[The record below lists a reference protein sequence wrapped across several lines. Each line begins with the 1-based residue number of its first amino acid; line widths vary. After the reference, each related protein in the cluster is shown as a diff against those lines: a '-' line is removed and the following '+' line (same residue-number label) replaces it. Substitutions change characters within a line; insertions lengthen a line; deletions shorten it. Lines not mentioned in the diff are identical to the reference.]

1 MLFHAVL
8 DAGDTSYVTQ
18 SDVALEGVDLD
29 RLANAWRATIARHP
43 VLRTAFAWRDLPH
56 AVQVVLDEVPDSVE
70 VLDWTAKADT
80 ATALEELRNGEHR
93 RAFALDVPPLH
104 RVVLVRLGGDRI
116 HLIWTS
122 HHLLLDGWSS
132 ARFLAEVVSRYERSA
147 GDAPVDDKP
156 IGSYRDYVA
165 WLARRDGSAAET
177 FWRDRL
183 GHIDGPTLL
192 ASVVICRTPESGHA
206 SHRAALPDDLAGAL
220 RAFAQRT
227 GVTVST
233 VLQGAWAL
241 LLARYTHTESPVF
254 GLTVAGRPAELP
266 HAGSVL
272 GLFIN
277 TVPAAPRLLPSAR
290 VDEWLRAVQAETA
303 TLGEYEHAPLYEVQR
318 WLGQAGRPLF
328 DTVLVV
334 ENYPVEEALAKE
346 GRAIRFGTVRSI
358 DWTTYPLTIVAALRE
373 DIVLRF
379 QYDRATFDGAGVES
393 IARRFEALLRQIAL
407 GEARVGELA
416 LERNDAKVIHAPAP
430 AETTRG
436 SFGAHDEPVHHSIAR
451 RAEETP
457 HAIALSFESASLTYG
472 ELDERAMCLA
482 ARLRHR
488 GIGADA
494 RVGIMAERSFALVIG
509 ILAVLKAG
517 AAYVPLD
524 PDLPDDRIAYMLADS
539 GASLVVA
546 QRRFASRAPL
556 GGPREVL
563 VAEDANE
570 RLDATR
576 AVAPS
581 MAAPAVHPSSLAYV
595 IYTSG
600 STGRP
605 KGACN
610 THAGLANRLRWMQDA
625 YALTPG
631 EAVLQKTPFGFDVSV
646 WEFLWPLMVG
656 ARIVLSSP
664 GEHRDPERIAARIR
678 EHEVTTVHFVPSML
692 RAFLQAKGA
701 LGCATLRRIIAS
713 GEELTADVAMEAAKI
728 VPHASLYNLYGPT
741 EASIDVTHFACS
753 SNAVAPI
760 PIGRPI
766 ANIVTRVLD
775 RDLNEL
781 PAGVAGE
788 LYLGGIGLAR
798 GYQGNAVLTAE
809 RFVPDPLACEAGA
822 RLYRTGDR
830 ALKREDGHLEF
841 LGRLDQQVKVRGFRI
856 ELGEIEAILI
866 AHPAVVEAIV
876 VARQDAAGAHLVGYV
891 VSRETIGSHDL
902 ARILTEHLRIALPDY
917 MVPSHFVA
925 IDDVP
930 RLPSGKVDRRSLPEP
945 RNLAVGAPLRT
956 AMEHQLAAVWRDLLA
971 VPTVGARDS
980 FFALGG
986 HSLLAVQL
994 VARARASL
1002 GIELAVRDV
1011 FDRPELDRLAAL
1023 AETRGV
1029 AGEAQRSG
1037 VDDEIASVLAE
1048 VDGLSPA
1055 ELEAL
1060 LAEAEEDEPS

>member
-1 MLFHAVL
+1 
-8 DAGDTSYVTQ
+8 
-18 SDVALEGVDLD
+18 
-29 RLANAWRATIARHP
+29 
-43 VLRTAFAWRDLPH
+43 
-56 AVQVVLDEVPDSVE
+56 
-70 VLDWTAKADT
+70 
-80 ATALEELRNGEHR
+80 
-93 RAFALDVPPLH
+93 
-104 RVVLVRLGGDRI
+104 
-116 HLIWTS
+116 
-122 HHLLLDGWSS
+122 
-132 ARFLAEVVSRYERSA
+132 
-147 GDAPVDDKP
+147 
-156 IGSYRDYVA
+156 
-165 WLARRDGSAAET
+165 
-177 FWRDRL
+177 
-183 GHIDGPTLL
+183 
-192 ASVVICRTPESGHA
+192 
-206 SHRAALPDDLAGAL
+206 
-220 RAFAQRT
+220 
-227 GVTVST
+227 
-233 VLQGAWAL
+233 
-241 LLARYTHTESPVF
+241 
-254 GLTVAGRPAELP
+254 
-266 HAGSVL
+266 
-272 GLFIN
+272 
-277 TVPAAPRLLPSAR
+277 
-290 VDEWLRAVQAETA
+290 
-303 TLGEYEHAPLYEVQR
+303 
-318 WLGQAGRPLF
+318 
-328 DTVLVV
+328 
-334 ENYPVEEALAKE
+334 
-346 GRAIRFGTVRSI
+346 
-358 DWTTYPLTIVAALRE
+358 
-373 DIVLRF
+373 
-379 QYDRATFDGAGVES
+379 
-393 IARRFEALLRQIAL
+393 L

-416 LERNDAKVIHAPAP
+416 LENDAKVVHAPA
-430 AETTRG
+430 ESTRRPV
-436 SFGAHDEPVHHSIAR
+436 GAHDEPVHHSIAR

-472 ELDERAMCLA
+472 ELDERATRLA
-482 ARLRHR
+482 ARLRDR

-494 RVGIMAERSFALVIG
+494 RIGIMAERSFALVVG

-524 PDLPDDRIAYMLADS
+524 PDLPDDRVAYMLADS
-539 GASLVVA
+539 GASWVVA

-556 GGPREVL
+556 GEPIEVL
-563 VAEDANE
+563 VVDDANE
-570 RLDATR
+570 RRDPTR
-576 AVAPS
+576 AAAGS
-581 MAAPAVHPSSLAYV
+581 MAAPAVHPSNLAYV

-656 ARIVLSSP
+656 ARIVLASP

-701 LGCATLRRIIAS
+701 SGCATLRRIIAS
-713 GEELTADVAMEAAKI
+713 GEALTADVAIEAAKI
-728 VPHASLYNLYGPT
+728 VPRASLYNLYGPT
-741 EASIDVTHFACS
+741 EASIDVTHFTCGSRAM
-753 SNAVAPI
+753 API

-798 GYQGNAVLTAE
+798 GYQGNAALTAE
-809 RFVPDPLACEAGA
+809 RFVPDPLASEAGA

-830 ALKREDGHLEF
+830 AMMRADGHLEF

-856 ELGEIEAILI
+856 ELGEIQATLI
-866 AHPAVVEAIV
+866 AHPAIAEAIV

-891 VSRETIGSHDL
+891 VPRETIGSDDL
-902 ARILTEHLRIALPDY
+902 VRLLTEHLRGALPDY

-945 RNLAVGAPLRT
+945 RSLAAGGPLRT
-956 AMEHQLAAVWRDLLA
+956 AMEHRLAAVWRDLLA

-994 VARARASL
+994 AARARASL
-1002 GIELAVRDV
+1002 GVELAVRDV
-1011 FDRPELDRLAAL
+1011 FDHPELERLAAL
-1023 AETRGV
+1023 AETRRV
-1029 AGEAQRSG
+1029 AGEAQGSG
-1037 VDDEIASVLAE
+1037 VDDEIARALAE
-1048 VDGLSPA
+1048 VDALSPA

-1060 LAEAEEDEPS
+1060 LEEAEDDEPS